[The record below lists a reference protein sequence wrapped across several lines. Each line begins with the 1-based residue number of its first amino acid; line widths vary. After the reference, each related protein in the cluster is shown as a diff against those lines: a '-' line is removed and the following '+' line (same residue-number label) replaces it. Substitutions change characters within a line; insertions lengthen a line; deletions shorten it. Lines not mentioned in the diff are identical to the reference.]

1 MALSGSYGDL
11 YIRQYKDLIEHELQ
25 QKGSVLR
32 GAVTIESVMGER
44 TYFPKLGKSTSYEV
58 TGRSQEVDVQ
68 DQTYERRF
76 ISPRSLEAVHRIE
89 LVDMERYAR
98 SPQPELVESLAL
110 ELGRQVDVNII
121 TAMAG
126 SAAREL
132 DGSSSSATFD
142 TTNNQITVATN
153 TFAGETLAGDTGLHE
168 GKLAKALQILQTRF
182 ALSPGD
188 EIFCV
193 APAIQ
198 LAGLRHRVLVA
209 NGAGWFQK
217 NLPDVNNPFL
227 DSSLDGFMGIRFIQH
242 EGLGVDGS
250 SDQNVYVFVRKAMK
264 LGIFTDLSVRV
275 DELPQKKGTPTQ
287 IKAGITLGSVR
298 MWEEGIVR
306 ILCDPTPL
314 YATA

>member
-25 QKGSVLR
+25 QKGSMLR
-32 GAVTIESVMGER
+32 GSVAIESVMGER

-110 ELGRQVDVNII
+110 ELGRQVDINII
-121 TAMAG
+121 TSFDG

-132 DGSSSSATFD
+132 DGTSSSASFD
-142 TTNNQITVATN
+142 SSNNEITVSTN
-153 TFAGETLAGDTGLHE
+153 TFGVGGLTGDTGLHE
-168 GKLAKALQILQTRF
+168 GKFAKALQILQTRY
-182 ALSPGD
+182 ALMPGD
-188 EIFCV
+188 EIFCA

-198 LAGLRHRVLVA
+198 LAGLRHRVLA
-209 NGAGWFQK
+209 SDGAGWFQK

-242 EGLGVDGS
+242 EGLGVDS
-250 SDQNVYVFVRKAMK
+250 NSDHKVFVYVRKAMK

-287 IKAGITLGSVR
+287 IKAGLTLGSVR
-298 MWEEGIVR
+298 MWEEGVVR